1 MANITFVNAYAV
13 NTGST
18 EASKEQNS
26 IDFTPIALG
35 AAVADDKQI
44 SSQFSGN
51 DVVVQLTIGGTTY
64 YGWISRPIKSGGKV
78 KGFYFWT
85 DSDFVDLAI
94 ATVDGNADG
103 DSDASD
109 NIGFV
114 LVFDQAYFDGL
125 ATDGGLKNVG
135 SSSDRVDSNLNSI
148 LPVNSAP
155 VGVNDSGTVLEDAAS
170 VTGNVLDNDTDADNN
185 PLEVTEFSIEGEAGP
200 FALDTPYAIAG
211 VGTFTL
217 DDEGNY
223 TFEPA
228 ADFSG
233 AVPQITYTLQD
244 SNGATAT
251 ALLNLSVTEVNDE
264 PSGADDTITVLE
276 SGHHTFSLA
285 DFGFSDSADNPE
297 NNILAVK
304 ITTLPVLGALTLDG
318 VAVDAGDSV
327 SVADLPLLRYTP
339 LAGESGA
346 GYASFTFQVQ
356 DDGGTENA
364 GVDLDQSPNTLTFD
378 VTDANSAP
386 SATADTI
393 TAVEAGGTNN
403 GTAGTDPTADAAA
416 GLLANDTDPDGDVT
430 AGTSHEVSSAASAV
444 TANTT
449 VGTNT
454 AVVGL
459 YGTLTVSS
467 DGSYSYAIDQNNSA
481 VQALRTSGDT
491 LTESFDYVVTD
502 QGDLSDTETLTVT
515 IEGANDAPLAAD
527 DTNIAKESTSD
538 PVTGFNA
545 EGNVLTNDSDTDSG
559 DTKTITGIS
568 NTASMTVGTVTVTEG
583 SAQLNFVGDSGFS
596 SVGAGKEIY
605 VQLTTDTSNYRG
617 LFSYD
622 SGAGTYTQVEVSS
635 VATVG
640 DDTSVVLTL
649 DPTHYADGSG
659 GYVALGGTI
668 ASFLSINTAVL
679 FKTSTDAVETDSGS
693 AKTATVTTTSS
704 TGSTELTTLSS
715 PSGSVTVGMSVSGTG
730 VPDGTTVTAVTYTA
744 GEISGI
750 TLDSELT
757 STDGGAFTFSSSVSA
772 GAEYTGAHGS
782 LTLNA
787 DGSYVYTPDSDN
799 PDLSEGDSALETFE
813 YTMQDTGG
821 LTDTATLTITVYG
834 SGTGDPVAVADTAEG
849 ASAALEA
856 GTAAG
861 ATASGNVLTNDSDPQ
876 TDAITVTK
884 AGVGSTSGT
893 VAGGTTSIVGGL
905 SIVGSYGTLVLGAD
919 GTYIYTPD
927 DTNASVNALRTDS
940 DTLTDQ
946 FLYRVEDTGGNF
958 SETTLTVTIKGAN
971 DSPTAVADTAY
982 ALEAGGTANATGG
995 IDPSGNLLTND
1006 SDVDDGDT
1014 LSVSAFSHGTG
1025 GAGTLDGATA
1035 LSGDY
1040 GTLTLNAA
1048 GAYTYTLTNSNADV
1062 QALQVGDTL
1071 TETFSYTLI
1080 DTAGATDN
1088 TPTLTITIAG
1098 ANDAPVNTV
1107 PGAAYSVLE
1116 ASADNALAGL
1126 SVADV
1131 DSDTLT
1137 TKLTVIG
1144 GTLAVGTLGTATIT
1158 AGAEDSSTFT
1168 LSGSPAEVASALAT
1182 ITYTPDDGFNGTDT
1196 LTLVS
1201 TDAEGLVDTDS
1212 VGITVGA
1219 DTRALTVTGTTV
1231 NEASDFVLF
1240 TVTGAAGQRV
1250 QLSVA
1255 DVDTI
1260 IREDYTGVLEYYD
1273 GTDWQA
1279 YTPNDWIVMPA
1290 ANLLVRTAVL
1300 PDLAN
1305 EGAEDLRLSAFNR
1318 AGVEATGDS
1327 TIVDD
1332 GTGLKFD
1339 GTVDVG
1345 GDPVDSDSDLDDDR
1359 PLSVNDIE
1367 VNEASSHAVFTVG
1380 GADGQVIT
1388 LALVAG
1394 SATSG
1399 VDYGGALEVWNGTV
1413 WVAYGASAT
1422 FDGTTMLVRTTI
1434 TNDDTFEGAETFALR
1449 ATNTGGAS
1457 TTGTATLL
1465 DDGTGLKFDG
1475 EVDGGGDPVTSDS
1488 DLDNDLSV
1496 TVSGESPV
1504 NESSDYAM
1512 FSVTASQ
1519 GAALTLALSQ
1529 TGASPAT
1536 VSGFS
1541 MEFSTDGGASWTSYS
1556 ATSTPVVPGTIG
1568 DGTDTVYVRVDITS
1582 ESDTSLEE
1590 SETFS
1595 LSATIGADGEAP
1607 LSATDEVAIVDD
1619 GTGRKY
1625 EGTLTGGT
1633 PNSVDTDLDNDT
1645 GGGMTVSGGPLTT
1658 SETGTTDQFTVVL
1671 DSAPSANVTVT
1682 LSGLDS
1688 TEGSLSATTL
1698 TFTPANWNVAQT
1710 ITVSGVDDTDIDGD
1724 TDYTLTLET
1733 SSSDASYDGANTV
1746 TESVAVTNLDDES
1759 AEPDGSI
1766 TVSGGPLTTSEVG
1779 TFDQFTVV
1787 LDSAPTANVTLS
1799 IGGLDSTE
1807 GQLSANTLTFTPANW
1822 NVPQTVT
1829 VTGVDDPLIDGAR
1842 TYNLNLTASSDDPA
1856 YGGSNPPSGSVRV
1869 TNEDDDSAGLRLQGG
1884 LLTTSEDGDADSFT
1898 VRLDTK
1904 PSANVVVSISG
1915 LDDTEGQLSTNSLTF
1930 TPANWD
1936 TKQTVTV
1943 TGEDDPEIDGSQ
1955 DYVLTLTTSS
1965 SDANYGGLSDTV
1977 RVTNTDNDVLS
1988 GMTISGGPL
1997 NTSET
2002 GTSDQF
2008 TVMLDSIPSADVQV
2022 TITGLDGSEGSLNKS
2037 TLTFTPDNWNVAQ
2050 TITVTGV
2057 DDLLVDGTQDY
2068 TLTLTTS
2075 SSGDNYGGANSVSK
2089 SVEVGNTDDD
2099 TLRIDSIIPGDAVP
2113 EGQSLEFEV
2122 TLNGETSDS
2131 ISFPFQ
2137 LGGAADTADWS
2148 KIIASDGVTID
2159 LQSGRIEIPP
2169 GVVSFTFTIETI
2181 DDLLVED
2188 PRESLTL
2195 TVDDVSATG
2204 EILDNDSKPVPPVIV
2219 DVTETPT
2226 DPTPSDL
2233 LTGDTTQLLRIT
2245 GTPELDVVLYTRE
2258 GELID
2263 PAKYSVTEISPGV
2276 FELDARGIELEQGDY
2291 FVRQVDE
2298 AGNESE
2304 DSNSFTVDSI
2314 PELEENTAARVV
2326 VPEVGLTGNLE
2337 VIDQERKN
2345 LTPFQLSTPPDPWY
2359 DSDGEAVIF
2368 GIVGGTT
2375 ADGQVILTLANGS
2388 SLELNVITGEY
2399 LYRPSPDAT
2408 VDTFIT
2414 TVRDPGNKGGNLAI
2428 TFEVRDLLDRDGV
2441 PADTEEELANRITGT
2456 ADNNGDGV
2464 SDAVQNAV
2472 TTMAWTDQANFDSA
2486 VEGKFDEVSTKSV
2499 ITVVA
2504 NESLEGDQVS
2514 EIAQLIGFDVMPV
2527 DRDGNGG
2534 LPATNLD
2541 DVGPTPWDALSFSIE
2556 PLQSLGLIDADPD
2569 RPGLQQRVTIDISRA
2584 GIKEGEFTS
2593 YVKWISA
2600 ETILSAIESGVSLVT
2615 LDGVSLDSP
2624 SQEGWYDFT
2633 QRTPGGDGAKF
2644 ITVDGVIVAI
2654 ELILTDN
2661 AFGDVDFT
2669 DGRFSD
2675 PGMPVGNVDLF
2686 PPRITGPSGGPGAE
2700 SSYAAIPENTT
2711 DAFKFVADEP
2721 VTWSLEVSEDSDRF
2735 LIDSEGNLTFN
2746 EAPDYEL
2753 PADSDTNNQYELI
2766 VRATDLEGN
2775 ASVQNVLIEVLDV
2788 PESVP
2793 IYGVELESGD
2803 TALFSDLNEAIQAS
2817 AQQGNEVE
2825 IEFWAMSEQVDGTVP
2840 LLTWENVLT
2849 GDLFYGPEGVEPPY
2863 DCYILLD
2870 VPPLGY
2876 VYTAGLG
2883 ESDVQLWIDSDGIT
2897 QIVTQAS
2904 ADDMGLS
2911 QQGYSEYGVLFDSA
2925 STNDDYLLTLVG
2937 VPQNLIS

>member
-1 MANITFVNAYAV
+1 MANFTFLNAYVV
-13 NTGST
+13 NTGTT
-18 EASKEQNS
+18 EADKEQNG
-26 IDFTPIALG
+26 IDFTPVALG
-35 AAVADDKQI
+35 TAFADDKEI

-51 DVVVQLTIGGTTY
+51 DVVVQLSIGGTDY

-78 KGFYFWT
+78 KGFYFWS
-85 DSDFVDLAI
+85 DPDFVDLAT
-94 ATVDGNADG
+94 ATADGNADG

-114 LVFDQAYFDGL
+114 LVVDQAYFDGL
-125 ATDGGLKNVG
+125 ATVGGLKNVG

-155 VGVNDSGTVLEDAAS
+155 VGVNDSDTVLEDAAS
-170 VTGNVLDNDTDADNN
+170 VTGNVLDNDTDADSN
-185 PLEVTEFSIEGEAGP
+185 PLEVTEFSIDGVAGT
-200 FALDTPYAIAG
+200 LDTPYSIAG

-217 DDEGNY
+217 DAEGNY

-228 ADFSG
+228 TDFSG

-251 ALLNLSVTEVNDE
+251 ALLNLSVTAVNDA
-264 PSGADDTITVLE
+264 PSGADDTITVFE
-276 SGHHTFSLA
+276 GGHHTFSLV
-285 DFGFSDSADNPE
+285 DFGFSDSVDNPE
-297 NNILAVK
+297 NNFLAVK
-304 ITTLPVLGALTLDG
+304 ITTLPGLGALTLDG

-327 SVADLPLLRYTP
+327 PVADLPLLRFTP
-339 LAGESGA
+339 VAGASGA
-346 GYASFTFQVQ
+346 GYASFTFQLQ
-356 DDGGTENA
+356 DDGGTENS
-364 GVDLDQSPNTLTFD
+364 GVDLDPTPNTLIFD
-378 VTDANSAP
+378 ITDVNSTP
-386 SATADTI
+386 SATADTAS
-393 TAVEAGGTNN
+393 AVEAGGTNN

-416 GLLANDTDPDGDVT
+416 GLLANDTDPDGAVT

-454 AVVGL
+454 AVVGQ

-467 DGSYSYAIDQNNSA
+467 DGSYTYSIEQDNSA

-502 QGDLSDTETLTVT
+502 QGDLSDTGTLTVT
-515 IEGANDAPLAAD
+515 IEGANDVPSAAD
-527 DTNIAKESTSD
+527 DTNIAKETTSD

-545 EGNVLTNDSDTDSG
+545 EGNVLTNDSDPDSG

-583 SAQLNFVGDSGFS
+583 SAQLNFVGDNGFS
-596 SVGAGKEIY
+596 SVNAGKEIY

-622 SGAGTYTQVEVSS
+622 SGTTSYTQVEVSS
-635 VATVG
+635 VTTVG
-640 DDTSVVLTL
+640 DDTSVVLTA

-668 ASFLSINTAVL
+668 ASFLSTNAAAL
-679 FKTSTDAVETDSGS
+679 FKSSTNAVETDSGS

-704 TGSTELTTLSS
+704 TGSTELTILSS
-715 PSGSVTVGMSVSGTG
+715 PSGSVTIGMSVSGTG
-730 VPDGTTVTAVTYTA
+730 VPDGTKVTDVTYTA
-744 GEISGI
+744 GVITGI

-772 GAEYTGAHGS
+772 GASYTGAHGS

-787 DGSYVYTPDSDN
+787 DGSYVYTPVADN
-799 PDLSEGDSALETFE
+799 PDLSQGDSGLEIFE

-834 SGTGDPVAVADTAEG
+834 SGTADPVAVADTAEG

-856 GTAAG
+856 GTGAG
-861 ATASGNVLTNDSDPQ
+861 VTASGNVLDNDTDPQ
-876 TDAITVTK
+876 TDATTVTK

-893 VAGGTTSIVGGL
+893 VTGGTTSVDGL

-927 DTNASVNALRTDS
+927 DTNVSVNALRTDS

-946 FLYRVEDTGGNF
+946 FFYRVEDTGGNF

-971 DSPTAVADTAY
+971 DAPTAVADTAY

-995 IDPSGNLLTND
+995 IDPSSNLLTND

-1014 LSVSAFSHGTG
+1014 LTVSAFSHGAG
-1025 GAGTLDGATA
+1025 GVGTLDGATA

-1040 GTLTLNAA
+1040 GTLTLDVS
-1048 GAYTYTLTNSNADV
+1048 GAYTYTLTNGNADV

-1071 TETFSYTLI
+1071 TETFSYTLE

-1107 PGAAYSVLE
+1107 PGAAYSVDE
-1116 ASADNALAGL
+1116 ASSDNALAGL

-1131 DSDTLT
+1131 DSATLT

-1158 AGAEDSSTFT
+1158 VGAQDTATLT

-1231 NEASDFVLF
+1231 NEASDFALF
-1240 TVTGAAGQRV
+1240 TVTGVTGQRV

-1255 DVDTI
+1255 DVDTT

-1290 ANLLVRTAVL
+1290 ANLLVRTGVL

-1318 AGVEATGDS
+1318 AGVEATGDT
-1327 TIVDD
+1327 TIVDN
-1332 GTGLKFD
+1332 GTGVTYD
-1339 GTVDVG
+1339 GTVTTGVPNSATD
-1345 GDPVDSDSDLDDDR
+1345 DLDDDR

-1367 VNEASSHAVFTVG
+1367 VNEASSHAVFAVG

-1388 LALVAG
+1388 LALVPG

-1399 VDYGGALEVWNGTV
+1399 VDYGGALEVWDGTN
-1413 WVAYGASAT
+1413 WVAYGGSAT
-1422 FDGTTMLVRTTI
+1422 FNGTTMLVRTTI

-1449 ATNTGGAS
+1449 AANAGGAS
-1457 TTGTATLL
+1457 TTGTAILL

-1475 EVDGGGDPVTSDS
+1475 IVDGGGDPVTNDS

-1496 TVSGESPV
+1496 TVSGVGPV
-1504 NESSDYAM
+1504 NESSDSAM

-1541 MEFSTDGGASWTSYS
+1541 MGFSTDGGTTWTPYS

-1568 DGTDTVYVRVDITS
+1568 GGTDTVYVRVDITS

-1607 LSATDEVAIVDD
+1607 LSAADEVEIVDD

-1625 EGTLTGGT
+1625 DGTLTGGT

-1645 GGGMTVSGGPLTT
+1645 SGGMTVSGGPVTT
-1658 SETGTTDQFTVVL
+1658 RETGTTDQFTVVL
-1671 DSAPSANVTVT
+1671 DSEPSANVTVT

-1698 TFTPANWNVAQT
+1698 TFTSANWNVAQT
-1710 ITVSGVDDTDIDGD
+1710 VTVTGVDDTIVDGD
-1724 TDYTLTLET
+1724 INYTLTATT
-1733 SSSDASYDGANTV
+1733 SSTDGSYDGVNAQSATI
-1746 TESVAVTNLDDES
+1746 SVTNEDDDT

-1766 TVSGGPLTTSEVG
+1766 TVSGGRLTTSETG
-1779 TFDQFTVV
+1779 ITDQFTVE

-1807 GQLSANTLTFTPANW
+1807 GQLSVNTLTFTSANW

-1829 VTGVDDPLIDGAR
+1829 VTGVDDPLIDGDKN
-1842 TYNLNLTASSDDPA
+1842 YSLDLIASSDDPD

-1869 TNEDDDSAGLRLQGG
+1869 TNEDDDSSGLTVRGG

-1943 TGEDDPEIDGSQ
+1943 TGEDDPVIDGSR

-1977 RVTNTDNDVLS
+1977 RVMNTDNDVLS

-2008 TVMLDSIPSADVQV
+2008 TVMLDSIPSADVLV
-2022 TITGLDGSEGSLNKS
+2022 TITGLDGSEGFLSKS
-2037 TLTFTPDNWNVAQ
+2037 SLTFTTANWNVAQ

-2057 DDLLVDGTQDY
+2057 DDPLVDGTQDY

-2089 SVEVGNTDDD
+2089 NVEVSNTDDD

-2137 LGGAADTADWS
+2137 LGGAADSADWS
-2148 KIIASDGVTID
+2148 KIVASDGVVID
-2159 LQSGRIEIPP
+2159 LQSGRIEIPA
-2169 GVVSFTFTIETI
+2169 GVVSFTITIETL
-2181 DDLLVED
+2181 DDLIVED
-2188 PRESLTL
+2188 SRESLTL

-2204 EILDNDSKPVPPVIV
+2204 EILDNDTKPVPPVIV
-2219 DVTETPT
+2219 DVSETPT

-2233 LTGDTTQLLRIT
+2233 LTGDTTQLLKIT

-2359 DSDGEAVIF
+2359 DSDGEAVVF

-2375 ADGQVILTLANGS
+2375 ADGQVILSLANGS

-2441 PADTEEELANRITGT
+2441 PADTEEELSNRITGT

-2504 NESLEGDQVS
+2504 NESLEGDQVN

-2527 DRDGNGG
+2527 DRDGKGG

-2541 DVGPTPWDALSFSIE
+2541 DVGPTPWEALSFSIE
-2556 PLQSLGLIDADPD
+2556 PLQSLGLIDADPG
-2569 RPGLQQRVTIDISRA
+2569 RPGLQQRVTIDISLA

-2593 YVKWISA
+2593 YVKWIST

-2615 LDGVSLDSP
+2615 LDGVTLDSP

-2644 ITVDGVIVAI
+2644 ISVDGVIVAI

-2675 PGMPVGNVDLF
+2675 PGMPVGSADLF

-2700 SSYAAIPENTT
+2700 SSYAAIPENTS
-2711 DAFKFVADEP
+2711 DAFKFVADEL
-2721 VTWSLEVSEDSDRF
+2721 VTWSLEASEDSDRF
-2735 LIDSEGNLTFN
+2735 LIDSEGSLTFN

-2753 PADSDTNNQYELI
+2753 PVDSDTNNQYELI

-2775 ASVQNVLIEVLDV
+2775 SSVQNVLIEVLDV

-2793 IYGVELESGD
+2793 IYGVELSSGD
-2803 TALFSDLNEAIQAS
+2803 TALLSDLNEATQAS
-2817 AQQGNEVE
+2817 AQQGNAVE
-2825 IEFWAMSEQVDGTVP
+2825 IEFWAMPEQVDGTVP

-2849 GDLFYGPEGVEPPY
+2849 GDLFYGPEGTEPPY

-2876 VYTAGLG
+2876 VYTVGLG
-2883 ESDVQLWIDSDGIT
+2883 ESDVRLWIDPDGIT

-2937 VPQNLIS
+2937 VPQYLLS